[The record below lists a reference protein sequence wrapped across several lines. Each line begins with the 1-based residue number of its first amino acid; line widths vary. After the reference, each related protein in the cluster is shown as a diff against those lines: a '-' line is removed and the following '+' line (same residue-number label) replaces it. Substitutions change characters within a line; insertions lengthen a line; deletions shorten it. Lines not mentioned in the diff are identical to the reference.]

1 MRVGAPT
8 DEEAGAAIGCSMAS
22 TVLPYRP
29 SSLLPPP
36 ALGVVARRSA
46 DLNRG
51 SAETE
56 ARAGCRWSVAL
67 DVRPCLRR
75 RALST
80 SHACA
85 AARLPLRLGSS
96 DPGQLAVVA
105 TAWPG
110 HPKRTQGLGVFLY
123 KKIAFTTRSRDG
135 KAVAAASG
143 RNCSAG
149 VVGPR
154 SEACAAPNPCT
165 QVTLCCTAESAY
177 RSAACMLPI
186 KGGGRRRGA
195 RSTTASASRRAR
207 AEEGLSS
214 SSKA

>member
-1 MRVGAPT
+1 MERRAGCPALPPAPRALHLPRLRRSAPPAAARVLEIFFDP
-8 DEEAGAAIGCSMAS
+8 AAVQIGCSC
-22 TVLPYRP
+22 
-29 SSLLPPP
+29 
-36 ALGVVARRSA
+36 
-46 DLNRG
+46 N
-51 SAETE
+51 
-56 ARAGCRWSVAL
+56 
-67 DVRPCLRR
+67 
-75 RALST
+75 
-80 SHACA
+80 
-85 AARLPLRLGSS
+85 RLG
-96 DPGQLAVVA
+96 PG
-105 TAWPG
+105 P
-110 HPKRTQGLGVFLY
+110 PKRTHGVFSLY

-143 RNCSAG
+143 RNRSAG

-214 SSKA
+214 SSEAQTGAGFRSGMPLHGWRLAA